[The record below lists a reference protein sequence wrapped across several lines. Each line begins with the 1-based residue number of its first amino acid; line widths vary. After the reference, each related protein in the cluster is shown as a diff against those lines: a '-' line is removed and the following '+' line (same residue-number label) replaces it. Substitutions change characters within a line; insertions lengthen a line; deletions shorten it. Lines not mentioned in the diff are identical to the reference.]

1 MIEGPGSGKNS
12 SFFNLKDQQLDIDKS
27 DLYVKDLCKAE
38 CQLWISK
45 RESAG
50 SKHFNDL
57 KVFIKNS
64 NGIYNNIGDTNQI
77 KNVKV

>member
-1 MIEGPGSGKNS
+1 MFWIWKKKSL
-12 SFFNLKDQQLDIDKS
+12 FNLKNQQPDIDKG
-27 DLYVKDLCKAE
+27 DLYAKDLCKAE
-38 CQLWISK
+38 CEIWISK
-45 RESAG
+45 RESSG